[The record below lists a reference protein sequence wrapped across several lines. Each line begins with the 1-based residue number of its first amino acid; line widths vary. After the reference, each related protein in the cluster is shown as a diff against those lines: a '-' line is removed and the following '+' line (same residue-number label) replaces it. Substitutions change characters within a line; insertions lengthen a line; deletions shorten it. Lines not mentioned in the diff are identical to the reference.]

1 MAGAKNLD
9 GWNAMVEWDKI
20 WLEQQDWLDEQ
31 ETAFQSRIDDLRA
44 QIQKKYDARLEKA
57 FKLAGK
63 QEERIAALR
72 ECHKDFVA
80 WRNAEDAKLDKVI
93 DKAIADFHK
102 KEEAAERKKAKAL
115 KKKEKARKA
124 KAKAKK
130 TVKTL
135 V

>member
-1 MAGAKNLD
+1 MTAAKKQD
-9 GWNAMVEWDKI
+9 SWNAIEEWDKI
-20 WLEQQDWLDEQ
+20 WLEQQDWLDQQ
-31 ETAFQSRIDDLRA
+31 ETAFQSRLNDLRS

-63 QEERIAALR
+63 KEARIAALH

-80 WRNAEDAKLDKVI
+80 WQKAEDAKLDKVI

-102 KEEAAERKKAKAL
+102 KEDAANRKKKKAL
-115 KKKEKARKA
+115 KEKEKVRKE

-130 TVKTL
+130 TKK
-135 V
+135 

>member
-1 MAGAKNLD
+1 MAAAKKLD

-31 ETAFQSRIDDLRA
+31 EAAFQSRIDDLRA

-57 FKLAGK
+57 FKLAAK
-63 QEERIAALR
+63 QEEHIVALR

-80 WRNAEDAKLDKVI
+80 WQDAEDSKLDKVI

-115 KKKEKARKA
+115 KEREKARKA

-130 TVKTL
+130 ATK
-135 V
+135 

>member
-80 WRNAEDAKLDKVI
+80 WQNAEDAKLDKVI

>member
-31 ETAFQSRIDDLRA
+31 EAAFQSRIDDLRA

-57 FKLAGK
+57 FKLAAK
-63 QEERIAALR
+63 QEEHIVALR

-80 WRNAEDAKLDKVI
+80 WQDAEDSKLDKVI

>member
-1 MAGAKNLD
+1 MAAAKKQDN
-9 GWNAMVEWDKI
+9 WSAMEEWDKI

-31 ETAFQSRIDDLRA
+31 EATFQGRIDDLRA

-63 QEERIAALR
+63 QEERVMALR

-80 WRNAEDAKLDKVI
+80 WQEAEDAKLDKVI

-102 KEEAAERKKAKAL
+102 KEQAAERKKAKAL
-115 KKKEKARKA
+115 KE

-130 TVKTL
+130 AKKGPL
-135 V
+135 KNQAR

>member
-1 MAGAKNLD
+1 MAAAKEQDN
-9 GWNAMVEWDKI
+9 WNAMEEWDKI

-31 ETAFQSRIDDLRA
+31 EAAFQSRIDDLRA

-63 QEERIAALR
+63 QEERIIALR

-80 WRNAEDAKLDKVI
+80 WQDAEEAKLDKVI

-102 KEEAAERKKAKAL
+102 KEQAAERKKAKAL
-115 KKKEKARKA
+115 KEKEKARKEKA

-130 TVKTL
+130 AKK
-135 V
+135 

>member
-1 MAGAKNLD
+1 MAAAKKQDN
-9 GWNAMVEWDKI
+9 WNAMDEWDKI

-31 ETAFQSRIDDLRA
+31 EIAFQSRIDDLRA

-63 QEERIAALR
+63 QQDRIAALR
-72 ECHKDFVA
+72 LCHQDFVA
-80 WRNAEDAKLDKVI
+80 WQNTEDSKIDKVI

-102 KEEAAERKKAKAL
+102 KQQAAERQKAKAL
-115 KKKEKARKA
+115 KEKEKARKE

-130 TVKTL
+130 AAK
-135 V
+135 

>member
-1 MAGAKNLD
+1 MAAAKKLD

-31 ETAFQSRIDDLRA
+31 EAAFQSRIDDLRA

-57 FKLAGK
+57 FKLAAK
-63 QEERIAALR
+63 QEEHIVALR

-80 WRNAEDAKLDKVI
+80 WQDAEDSKLDKVI

-115 KKKEKARKA
+115 KEREKARKA

-130 TVKTL
+130 AAK
-135 V
+135 

>member
-1 MAGAKNLD
+1 MAAAKNQD
-9 GWNAMVEWDKI
+9 HWNAMDEWDKI

-31 ETAFQSRIDDLRA
+31 ETAFQNRIEELRA
-44 QIQKKYDARLEKA
+44 QIQKKYDTRLEKA

-63 QEERIAALR
+63 QEERIVALR

-80 WRNAEDAKLDKVI
+80 WQDAEDAKLDKVI

-102 KEEAAERKKAKAL
+102 KEQAAERKKAKAL
-115 KKKEKARKA
+115 KEKEKARKE

-130 TVKTL
+130 AKK
-135 V
+135 

>member
-1 MAGAKNLD
+1 MAAAKKLD

-31 ETAFQSRIDDLRA
+31 EAAFQSRIDDLRA

-63 QEERIAALR
+63 QEEHIVALR

-80 WRNAEDAKLDKVI
+80 WQDAEDSKLDKVI

-115 KKKEKARKA
+115 KEREKARKA

-130 TVKTL
+130 AAK
-135 V
+135 

>member
-80 WRNAEDAKLDKVI
+80 WQNAEDAKLDKVI
-93 DKAIADFHK
+93 DKAIADFDK

-135 V
+135 A

>member
-1 MAGAKNLD
+1 MAAAKKQDN
-9 GWNAMVEWDKI
+9 WSAMEEWDKI

-31 ETAFQSRIDDLRA
+31 EATFQGRIDDLRA
-44 QIQKKYDARLEKA
+44 QIQKKNDARLEKA

-63 QEERIAALR
+63 QEERVMALR

-80 WRNAEDAKLDKVI
+80 WQEAEDAKLDKVI

-102 KEEAAERKKAKAL
+102 KEQAAERKKAKAL
-115 KKKEKARKA
+115 KE

-130 TVKTL
+130 AKKGPL
-135 V
+135 KNQAR